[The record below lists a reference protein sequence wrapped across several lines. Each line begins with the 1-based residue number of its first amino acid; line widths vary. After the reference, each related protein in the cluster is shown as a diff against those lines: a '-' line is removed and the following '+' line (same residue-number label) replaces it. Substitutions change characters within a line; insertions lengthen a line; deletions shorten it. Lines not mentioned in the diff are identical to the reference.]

1 MYTHTHTHTHRP
13 PSSIFRSPSH
23 LNSNATR
30 YEIYG
35 FLLICTAMC
44 ELFIFFAAIIF
55 VTWPKEPKARPLPK
69 RIDDIDNIK
78 KAVATQ
84 KGIGTRTGS
93 GKSLADNGGTGVQVT
108 IKTIKIPE
116 AQTTGKSTQAGDKDR
131 RRATT
136 AGTGGGKEKR
146 LLGELLP
153 RKMIVKSNS
162 IHHREHGARDLG
174 PPLKVRLLSSTYAEI
189 RYGVSV
195 CVCVCVWCGVPVCGV
210 RGVRVRYS

>member
-1 MYTHTHTHTHRP
+1 
-13 PSSIFRSPSH
+13 
-23 LNSNATR
+23 
-30 YEIYG
+30 
-35 FLLICTAMC
+35 
-44 ELFIFFAAIIF
+44 
-55 VTWPKEPKARPLPK
+55 
-69 RIDDIDNIK
+69 
-78 KAVATQ
+78 
-84 KGIGTRTGS
+84 
-93 GKSLADNGGTGVQVT
+93 VQVT

-189 RYGVSV
+189 RYGV
-195 CVCVCVWCGVPVCGV
+195 CVWCACVWCAWCACAVLVMTCLTFSQIPLPPILFAPRSTMSIAYYLLSFSACSLLSQGHGTDA
-210 RGVRVRYS
+210 RS